1 MSNAP
6 HIEPK
11 ADEVIVWRHGA
22 GRAIPAKRM
31 SEKEIKRWNWAF
43 RIVWVVW
50 AVYWFSRPSVGEHLQ
65 SRSGLISTVL
75 TLLVLFLIP
84 KITPFLGRIIQS
96 KDSFVPRAFPIW
108 MSKTRLVF
116 SSGADGIEN
125 ELNLD
130 DIQTVAQDYDGGSP
144 ALVLTS
150 STAKLKLITS
160 EFIPL
165 RDKLFT
171 LRPDLQETS

>member
-1 MSNAP
+1 M
-6 HIEPK
+6 
-11 ADEVIVWRHGA
+11 
-22 GRAIPAKRM
+22 
-31 SEKEIKRWNWAF
+31 
-43 RIVWVVW
+43 
-50 AVYWFSRPSVGEHLQ
+50 
-65 SRSGLISTVL
+65 
-75 TLLVLFLIP
+75 LVLFLIP
-84 KITPFLGRIIQS
+84 KITPFLGGIIQS
-96 KDSFVPRAFPIW
+96 KDSFVPRGFPIW

-116 SSGADGIEN
+116 SSGAGGVEN

-171 LRPDLQETS
+171 LRPDLRGTS